1 MTSLIRRNNFAPR
14 ALSRN
19 EFLTPFDRVFDDMF
33 SSMFPTFSQDFGE
46 DFFVKG
52 SYPKVN
58 VVNRETSI
66 DIEAA
71 IPGMSKDEVAVEVT
85 DGTLTIQGTSNQR
98 DDVED
103 SQYVRREIKRSKF
116 QRSFRLGDNL
126 DQAGITA
133 NYDNGILTLNIPKII
148 PDDAEPATRKIEIV

>member
-33 SSMFPTFSQDFGE
+33 SNMFPTFSRDFGE